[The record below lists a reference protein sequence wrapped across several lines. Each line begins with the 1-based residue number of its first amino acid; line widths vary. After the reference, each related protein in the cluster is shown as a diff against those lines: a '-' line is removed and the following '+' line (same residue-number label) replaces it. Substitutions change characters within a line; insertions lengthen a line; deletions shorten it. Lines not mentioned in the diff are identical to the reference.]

1 MRDDKIFIKAWHRAA
16 SQAILDQISDE
27 IGEKFTISVGGESGS
42 GKSEIALALKEVL
55 EANGFPTGVLQAD
68 DYFIYMSQVCD
79 ALRRKCLAL
88 VGPNE
93 VKLDFMDCHLRS
105 FKQGVAD
112 IYKPIAVYQEARFER
127 EVMPVM
133 NLRVLIAE
141 GTYCTLL
148 EFADSRVFI
157 DRDFHDTLE
166 DRNTR
171 GRDLMDE
178 FTEKI
183 LEIEHKIV
191 KEHKQRAKIIVCN
204 DGTIQTQR

>member
-1 MRDDKIFIKAWHRAA
+1 MSRSGTAAQRAIFG
-16 SQAILDQISDE
+16 QIRDE

-55 EANGFPTGVLQAD
+55 EAHGFPTGILQAD

-79 ALRRKCLAL
+79 ALRRKCLDL
-88 VGPNE
+88 VRPGE

-105 FKQGVAD
+105 FKQGAVD
-112 IYKPIAVYQEARFER
+112 LYKPVAVYQEARFER
-127 EVMPVM
+127 ELMPVKD
-133 NLRVLIAE
+133 LRVLIAE

-148 EFADSRVFI
+148 ELAEMRVFI
-157 DRDFHDTLE
+157 DRDFRDTLE
-166 DRNTR
+166 DRRFR

-183 LEIEHKIV
+183 LEIEHKV
-191 KEHKQRAKIIVCN
+191 VQEHKQKAQIIVRN
-204 DGTIQTQR
+204 DGTILRQR